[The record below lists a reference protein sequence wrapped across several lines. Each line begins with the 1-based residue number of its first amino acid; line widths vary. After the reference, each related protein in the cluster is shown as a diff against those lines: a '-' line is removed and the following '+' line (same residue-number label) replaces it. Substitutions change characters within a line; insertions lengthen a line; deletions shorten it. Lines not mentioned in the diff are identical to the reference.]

1 MACLLVVSKNKTTNY
16 YLDLYFTVKYRD
28 IFSYCKQN
36 CLTQNEHCNSTL
48 SWLIL
53 GWVYGLDI
61 VFFFIMQEILTGNT
75 IPTSHLSNSSS
86 DVFWGKGV
94 LKICTKFTGQH
105 ACLGM
110 ILIK

>member
-61 VFFFIMQEILTGNT
+61 VFFLLCKRFLLVILYQHFIYQAALQTCSEEK
-75 IPTSHLSNSSS
+75 
-86 DVFWGKGV
+86 VFWKYAPSLQENTHV
-94 LKICTKFTGQH
+94 
-105 ACLGM
+105 
-110 ILIK
+110 